1 PLVAIGLASLD
12 ISKKHELNQ
21 QLARVVITDSAA
33 VPHLWDMLRDQKNGV
48 ELVPRGEGQD
58 LKGMLE
64 QDRLDAVI
72 DVPGNLE
79 ARALAGKGVDLKIIL
94 DRSRSTA
101 DVVEKKL
108 RKVIDDYQRWIIEQ
122 R

>member
-1 PLVAIGLASLD
+1 MRLDVIRAVFLKELKEMLRDRRSLAVMFGLPLVLYPLVAIGLASLD

-72 DVPGNLE
+72 
-79 ARALAGKGVDLKIIL
+79 
-94 DRSRSTA
+94 
-101 DVVEKKL
+101 
-108 RKVIDDYQRWIIEQ
+108 
-122 R
+122 